1 MTAEHAHFNALF
13 KRRSMAVAVTGALAL
28 TVVHDTLAQLEEVV
42 VTATR
47 REQSAIEVPYN
58 ISALSEDQ
66 LRAMN
71 VADFSKLTR
80 VVPGLQLTDRGVRDN
95 TTSARIIMRG
105 INTESAGFADL
116 PFVTVSPVATYVD
129 ETPVFTNLR
138 MYDIQRVEVLRGP
151 QGTLYGSGSL
161 GGTIRYLHNRPSSE
175 ALEGRLD
182 VASSMTANADD
193 PNYSFS
199 GMLNIPLGDKLAA
212 RFSAGRDSYAGFIDA
227 KRLAVLRDDG
237 SAVLAD
243 PSDPFVSEPEF
254 TSRDDVNEAEVTFFR
269 GSLRSELTDAL
280 SIQLN
285 VHHQEEEGDHRDAQA
300 IGVPGIGERE
310 TAVTRLE
317 PGERELDLYS
327 LDVEADFG
335 FASLTSSTSYFES
348 ESAAVTDGTGIYGVF
363 GYLLAPGI
371 TAPIEINSEKEI
383 FVQEFRLVSNTEGSI
398 DWILGA
404 FYMDEESVDIDE
416 FDFFLGEGAIFGPYL
431 TGPGDLFLNL
441 NRQSDFEDMA
451 LYGEMTYQATDRL
464 DLTAGVRA
472 FKQEFTSASFFD
484 YPAFGFYPGDV
495 NDFDE
500 TDVLFKLNAA
510 YDVNN
515 HTMVYTTFAQ
525 GFRRGGANSIPTEGP
540 LAEPAGLV
548 AYDSDQADNYEL
560 GVKGTLSEQHQY
572 SLAAYYVDWSDA
584 QLGILTPVFGFDA
597 AVNAGDAETYGIE
610 AELFGNMSQNLS
622 YTLGYAYTSAELA
635 EDFSNFATGK
645 KGNALPGVSEHTASL
660 SLDYSQ
666 PLRGGYAL
674 NYHFDASYRSD
685 FVNSVDTS
693 ADLYREFDGFLIA
706 AAALTLEAPKWTL
719 SLYGENLFD
728 EEGISAQNEQNIQG
742 AFHYVEWV
750 TRPRTVGL
758 RASYNF

>member
-1 MTAEHAHFNALF
+1 
-13 KRRSMAVAVTGALAL
+13 MAAKQTQSDSVFVRKNLVAAIAGALSL
-28 TVVHDTLAQLEEVV
+28 SVIHDTFAQLEEVV

-95 TTSARIIMRG
+95 TTSARIVMRG
-105 INTESAGFADL
+105 INTESAGYADL

-138 MYDIQRVEVLRGP
+138 MYDIKRVEVLRGP

-161 GGTIRYLHNRPSSE
+161 GGTIRYLHNRPTSE
-175 ALEGRLD
+175 AIEGRLD
-182 VASSMTANADD
+182 VGSSMTADADD

-199 GMLNIPLGDKLAA
+199 GMLNLPLGEKLAA

-227 KRLAVLRDDG
+227 KRLAVLNDDG

-243 PSDPFVSEPEF
+243 PSDPFGSEPEF
-254 TSRDDVNEAEVTFFR
+254 TTRDDVNEAEVTFLR
-269 GSLRSELTDAL
+269 GSLRATLSDAL

-285 VHHQEEEGDHRDAQA
+285 VHHQEEEGDHRDAQS

-335 FASLTSSTSYFES
+335 FATLTSSTSYFEADS
-348 ESAAVTDGTGIYGVF
+348 SAITDGTGVYSGF
-363 GYLLAPGI
+363 GYLLAPSI
-371 TAPIEINSEKEI
+371 TAPIEFYSEKEI
-383 FVQEFRLVSNTEGSI
+383 FVQELRLVSISDGPI

-404 FYMDEESVDIDE
+404 YYMDEESLDLDE
-416 FDFFLGEGAIFGPYL
+416 FDYFRGEGAIFGPYF
-431 TGPGDLFLNL
+431 TAPGDLFLNL
-441 NRQSDFEDMA
+441 NRQSEFEDMA
-451 LYGEMTYQATDRL
+451 LYGELTYQVTDRL

-484 YPAFGFYPGDV
+484 FPAFGFYPGDV

-500 TDVLFKLNAA
+500 TDALFKLNAA
-510 YDVNN
+510 FDLNDR
-515 HTMVYTTFAQ
+515 TMAYATFAQ
-525 GFRRGGANSIPTEGP
+525 GFRRGGANSIPTDGP

-548 AYDSDQADNYEL
+548 AYDSDQANNYEL
-560 GVKGTLSEQHQY
+560 GVKGTLGGQHQY

-610 AELFGNMSQNLS
+610 AELFGSLSQNLS

-635 EDFSNFATGK
+635 EDFSNFATGE
-645 KGNALPGVSEHTASL
+645 KGNTLPGVSEHTASL

-666 PLRGGYAL
+666 PLRNGFAL

-728 EEGISAQNEQNIQG
+728 EEGIAAQNEPNIQG

-750 TRPRTVGL
+750 SRPRTVGL